1 MNIFFADFLWP
12 PCAYN
17 LFYGEPWVDH
27 ENMED
32 FIGFNIGGTS
42 APEDHKGL
50 VSLFNNNA
58 D

>member
-32 FIGFNIGGTS
+32 FIGFNMGTS
-42 APEDHKGL
+42 APEDQKVL